1 VGSNLELPRGMKDFD
16 DDELFKIDYVKQ
28 KFTETAK
35 LFGYRF
41 MEPSPIEFL
50 SYTTHAHTHK
60 PLTHHTHPYTLHSH
74 HTLYTPTH

>member
-1 VGSNLELPRGMKDFD
+1 MRKLFLGSKLELPRGMKDFD

-41 MEPSPIEFL
+41 M
-50 SYTTHAHTHK
+50 
-60 PLTHHTHPYTLHSH
+60 
-74 HTLYTPTH
+74 